1 MKVQGQVLS
10 LAQGAPHGMPFVS
23 FPTVDLNSP
32 SSRSLWTHSPCFPCC
47 SSDGLG
53 VVGHRKKSLEW
64 AQMGKYL
71 CSLACRKVSPVGVTR
86 FDWVCAE

>member
-32 SSRSLWTHSPCFPCC
+32 PPALSGPTPLFPCC

-53 VVGHRKKSLEW
+53 VVGHRKRAHEW
-64 AQMGKYL
+64 AQMG
-71 CSLACRKVSPVGVTR
+71 RVSHVPAGRSVQ
-86 FDWVCAE
+86 